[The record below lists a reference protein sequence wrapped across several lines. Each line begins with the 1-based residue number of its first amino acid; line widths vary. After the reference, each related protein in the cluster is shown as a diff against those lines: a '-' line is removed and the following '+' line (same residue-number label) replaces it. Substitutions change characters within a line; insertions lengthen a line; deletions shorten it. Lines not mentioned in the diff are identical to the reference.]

1 MKESMKVLLTQS
13 PEYIV
18 FSINPDPLQTGQD
31 EVGCEGFQ
39 ISGGND
45 QVIKMM
51 SISNLKMSYMDRGSN
66 IYHSFHPI
74 RTSFVAKEIKGKVTL
89 CFYFYFRTYK

>member
-51 SISNLKMSYMDRGSN
+51 SISNLKMSYLDRASN
-66 IYHSFHPI
+66 VYQSFHSI
-74 RTSFVAKEIKGKVTL
+74 HCSLVAK
-89 CFYFYFRTYK
+89 RN

>member
-1 MKESMKVLLTQS
+1 MKVLLTQS

-39 ISGGND
+39 ISGGERPKD
-45 QVIKMM
+45 QDDVDWQFEDVIYGPPMYFRVFTL
-51 SISNLKMSYMDRGSN
+51 SAVHLS
-66 IYHSFHPI
+66 P
-74 RTSFVAKEIKGKVTL
+74 KEIKRKVAL
-89 CFYFYFRTYK
+89 CFLFYF

>member
-1 MKESMKVLLTQS
+1 MKALLTQS

-39 ISGGND
+39 ISGGKD
-45 QVIKMM
+45 QRIKMM
-51 SISNLKMSYMDRGSN
+51 SIGNLKMSYMDRASN
-66 IYHSFHPI
+66 
-74 RTSFVAKEIKGKVTL
+74 VL
-89 CFYFYFRTYK
+89 

>member
-1 MKESMKVLLTQS
+1 MKALLTQS

-51 SISNLKMSYMDRGSN
+51 SISNLKMSYLDRASN
-66 IYHSFHPI
+66 VYQSFHSI
-74 RTSFVAKEIKGKVTL
+74 HCSLVAK
-89 CFYFYFRTYK
+89 RN